1 MPSHPLRPDVTT
13 AGSRNFA
20 KLVTLAAR
28 LPGDKTATKQMADA
42 FAAVL
47 SEVSPAHREV
57 LSGSM
62 AATGTAPGR
71 SRSWAFPP
79 GLTGEVPG
87 RQKWVSLVLVDCI
100 DAIRDELAADHSL
113 AERQDWTRR
122 LRLYLKGADG
132 YPVDVG

>member
-1 MPSHPLRPDVTT
+1 MSSHIPRPDVTT
-13 AGSRNFA
+13 AGTRNFT

-28 LPGDKTATKQMADA
+28 QPGDKSATRAMADA

-47 SEVSPAHREV
+47 SDVTPAHREV
-57 LSGSM
+57 LSSAM
-62 AATGTAPGR
+62 AQTATAPGR
-71 SRSWAFPP
+71 SREWAFPP
-79 GLTGEVPG
+79 GLTGGLPA

-100 DAIRDELAADHSL
+100 DAIRDDLAADHSL

>member
-1 MPSHPLRPDVTT
+1 MPTHIQRPDVTT
-13 AGSRNFA
+13 AGTRNFD
-20 KLVTLAAR
+20 KLVALAAR

-47 SEVSPAHREV
+47 SDVTPAHREV
-57 LSGSM
+57 LSSWM
-62 AATGTAPGR
+62 AQAGAAPGR
-71 SRSWAFPP
+71 SRRWAFPP
-79 GLTGEVPG
+79 GLTGGLPT

-100 DAIRDELAADHSL
+100 DAVSDDLAADHTL